1 MKVKDKKS
9 NDKSLRGRIRDYV
22 RDLFWHERA
31 QLTESGR
38 VFFVFLLSIGIMI
51 VVFGALLYVIEHMQG
66 NERTLVQCFYFIWIT
81 FSTIGYT
88 DDGFATGTL
97 IRLVIILIG
106 AFLITRFIVL
116 SAHVYARVVVEEVY
130 NLKIVRQM
138 EKVLEQAKGHFLI
151 FGDDRELINKIIEGL
166 IRRNSVFLVSEDREM
181 LQEYKTEYP
190 ELNYILAK
198 PTKAETIDQL
208 RPDEA
213 TGAYLLFREDEKN
226 IMLAAMLEKRVRI
239 ISSFGGDFASA
250 PRFRKLGVEPI
261 SPHFSGGLKMVSS
274 MIRPQVAE
282 LLDKFLFP
290 DTALLDFRSIPHE
303 ELASSGPYA
312 SLASLEDGKMVFGG
326 KSAPGGEQVVVA
338 FRDPSSASTVLGH
351 MESPEL
357 PQSSDKFLV
366 LGGGMI
372 GATVVAELD
381 ATLRRS
387 VVIEPSKEKIEHMR
401 KRFGEERV
409 EYMVGDA
416 LSGEF
421 EIDEFDGVSV
431 CTPVDEKNFAIGLDF
446 LGHDLIRVVRAV
458 DEDMEFHYRRMG
470 AVPVFVGRVGSG
482 RMLREVTNQFANRV
496 LLDMLTQN
504 YRLDQVYIKN
514 TCTPAELIEKFSI
527 IPIALCRDKKCHF
540 APDSAETLKHGDTL
554 IFCGKVETN
563 RELRVANLLKRG

>member
-1 MKVKDKKS
+1 MKVKEPKS
-9 NDKSLRGRIRDYV
+9 NDESFRGRIRNYV
-22 RDLFWHERA
+22 RDLIWHERA

-51 VVFGALLYVIEHMQG
+51 VFFGAVLYVIEYFQG
-66 NERTLVQCFYFIWIT
+66 NDRTLVECFYFVWIT

-88 DDGFATGTL
+88 DDGFVTGPL
-97 IRLVIILIG
+97 IRLVIIFIG

-138 EKVLEQAKGHFLI
+138 EKVLEQAQGHFLI

-166 IRRNSVFLVSEDREM
+166 IKRNRVFLVSENSEM
-181 LQEYKTEYP
+181 LQDFKTEYP
-190 ELNYILAK
+190 ELNYIMAK

-208 RPDEA
+208 RPEEA
-213 TGAYLLFREDEKN
+213 TGAYLLYREDEKN

-239 ISSFGGDFASA
+239 ISSFSGDFVSA

-290 DTALLDFRSIPHE
+290 DTAPLDFRSIPYE
-303 ELASSGPYA
+303 DLDSCGPYA
-312 SLASLEDGKMVFGG
+312 SLAALEDGQMVFGG
-326 KSAPGGEQVVVA
+326 TCAPGGEQVVIA
-338 FRDPSSASTVLGH
+338 FRDPSSASTMLGRL
-351 MESPEL
+351 ESPEL
-357 PQSSDKFLV
+357 PQHNDKFLV

-381 ATLRRS
+381 ETLRRT
-387 VVIEPSKEKIEHMR
+387 VVIEPSEEKIEQMR
-401 KRFGEERV
+401 KRFGEERI
-409 EYMVGDA
+409 EYVVGDA
-416 LSGEF
+416 LNGEF

-446 LGHDLIRVVRAV
+446 IGHKLIRVVRAV

-496 LLDMLTQN
+496 LHDMLLQN
-504 YRLDQVYIKN
+504 YRLDQVYIKDP
-514 TCTPAELIEKFSI
+514 CTPAELIDQYSI
-527 IPIALCRDKKCHF
+527 IPIALCRDNRCHF
-540 APDSAETLKHGDTL
+540 APDSAEALNHGDTL
-554 IFCGKVETN
+554 IFCGKVDLN
-563 RELRVANLLKRG
+563 RKLRVANLLKGE